1 MTTLIQPRLPAEWEP
16 ADAVQLTWPHRG
28 TDWQPFLEEV
38 LCLYEELVVTLAGVC
53 QVLIAAPGDEVGSIR
68 ERFAGRAV
76 SPATLHIYPVDS
88 DDTWARDHGPI
99 TVETDAGPCLLD
111 YRFNGWGN
119 KFAAGRDNRIT
130 ETLFGQGAY
139 PGAQLLQRD
148 LVLEGGAIESDG
160 QGTLLTTTKCLLN
173 PNRNPSLSRQEI
185 EAHLARD
192 LGVSRV
198 LWLEHGAL
206 EGDDTDSHV
215 DTLARLCPDGVIA
228 YQACDDEDDVHYD
241 ELRAM
246 AAELSTFSDAAGAP
260 YKLVPLPWPAARYD
274 EAGERLP
281 ATYANFLVVNG
292 CVLVPTYRDP
302 RDEEALRQV
311 AVAFPHYTVVGLDCL
326 PLIRQHGSLHC
337 ITMQLPRGVLCPGS
351 H

>member
-1 MTTLIQPRLPAEWEP
+1 MKTLKQPRLPAEWEP
-16 ADAVQLTWPHRG
+16 VDAVQLTWPHAG
-28 TDWQPFLEEV
+28 TDWQPRLAEV
-38 LCLYEELVVTLAGVC
+38 LCLYEELVVTLARVC
-53 QVLIAAPGDEVGSIR
+53 HLLIAAPGDEVDSIR
-68 ERFAGRAV
+68 GRFAGRGIPLERLHV
-76 SPATLHIYPVDS
+76 YPAES

-99 TVETDAGPCLLD
+99 TVETEEGPCLLD

-119 KFAAGRDNRIT
+119 KFAAGRDNWIT
-130 ETLFGQGAY
+130 ATLFGQGAY
-139 PGAQLLQRD
+139 PGARLLQRD

-173 PNRNPSLSRQEI
+173 PNRNPALSREEI

-228 YQACDDEDDVHYD
+228 YQACDDGDDLHYD
-241 ELRAM
+241 EMQAM
-246 AAELSTFSDAAGAP
+246 AAELSAFTDATGAP
-260 YKLVPLPWPAARYD
+260 YKLVPLPWPSARYD

-281 ATYANFLVVNG
+281 ATYANFLIVNG
-292 CVLVPTYRDP
+292 HVLVPTYRDP
-302 RDEEALRQV
+302 RDGEALGQV
-311 AVAFPHYTVVGLDCL
+311 AAAFPRYTIVGLDCL

>member
-1 MTTLIQPRLPAEWEP
+1 MKTLRKPRLPAEWEP
-16 ADAVQLTWPHRG
+16 VDAVQLTWPHRG
-28 TDWQPFLEEV
+28 TDWQPFLAEV
-38 LCLYEELVVTLAGVC
+38 LRLYEELVVTLSRVC
-53 QVLIAAPGDEVGSIR
+53 HLLIAAPGDQVAPIR
-68 ERFAGRAV
+68 ERFAGRGIALEK
-76 SPATLHIYPVDS
+76 LHIYPVDS
-88 DDTWARDHGPI
+88 NDTWARDHGPI
-99 TVETDAGPCLLD
+99 TVETEDGPCLMD

-130 ETLFGQGAY
+130 ATLFGQGAY
-139 PGAQLLQRD
+139 PGAQLLKRE

-173 PNRNPSLSRQEI
+173 PNRNPSLSREEI

-206 EGDDTDSHV
+206 QGDDTDSHV

-228 YQACDDEDDVHYD
+228 YQACDDEKDDHYAD
-241 ELRAM
+241 LQAM
-246 AAELSTFSDAAGAP
+246 AGELAGLATASGAS
-260 YKLVPLPWPAARYD
+260 YKLVPLPWPSAKYD
-274 EAGERLP
+274 EAGARLP
-281 ATYANFLVVNG
+281 ATYANFLIVNE

-302 RDEEALRQV
+302 RDEEALRQI
-311 AVAFPHYTVVGLDCL
+311 ATAFPGYAVLGLDCL